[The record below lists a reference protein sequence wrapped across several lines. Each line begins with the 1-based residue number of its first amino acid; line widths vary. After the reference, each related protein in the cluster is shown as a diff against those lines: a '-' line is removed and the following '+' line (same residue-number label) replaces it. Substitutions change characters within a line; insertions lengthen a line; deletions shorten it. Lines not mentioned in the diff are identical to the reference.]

1 MSRHYA
7 RTTSRKSVRRTLIV
21 PKCTQTKQPGSLA
34 HGTPTAAF
42 RALRTGTIVTS
53 GIELP

>member
-34 HGTPTAAF
+34 HRTPTAAF
-42 RALRTGTIVTS
+42 RALRTGTTVTS
-53 GIELP
+53 GIDLP